1 MKIPTSQSKVIDQII
16 LDMQECLGSEES
28 EEWELGVDLGNQL
41 EGSTLLKAS
50 KMVLGCP
57 HRKIIFG
64 SRLNQLPVREE
75 VRRYTSH

>member
-1 MKIPTSQSKVIDQII
+1 VKIPTSQLKVIDQII
-16 LDMQECLGSEES
+16 LDMQECLGSKES

-41 EGSTLLKAS
+41 EGSAS
-50 KMVLGCP
+50 KRVLRLSPCP
-57 HRKIIFG
+57 HRKTIFG